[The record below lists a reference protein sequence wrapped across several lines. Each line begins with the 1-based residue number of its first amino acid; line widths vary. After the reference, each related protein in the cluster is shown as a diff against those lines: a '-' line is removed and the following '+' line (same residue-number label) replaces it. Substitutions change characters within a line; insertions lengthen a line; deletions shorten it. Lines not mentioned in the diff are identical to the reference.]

1 MFLHVLCNHQNSP
14 QLSCCIQSCPTN
26 STGDCYVM
34 HNETL
39 GQGWANFFYRGPH
52 WKFYC
57 CRRAAYIFCLLK
69 LQLQHTKIWIN
80 DNNYVFCQLNLHT
93 IWPQN
98 SIKIN
103 ETNVTVVID
112 PGAIKTDLIS
122 VDLNQILGIKLQK
135 SCEHVRAY
143 GLHNILWQ
151 AACSPRA
158 IVYPPL
164 L

>member
-1 MFLHVLCNHQNSP
+1 MFLHVLCNHQYSP

-69 LQLQHTKIWIN
+69 LRLQHTKIWIN
-80 DNNYVFCQLNLHT
+80 DNNHVFCQLNLHT

-112 PGAIKTDLIS
+112 PGAIKTWF
-122 VDLNQILGIKLQK
+122 
-135 SCEHVRAY
+135 
-143 GLHNILWQ
+143 NIGRFEPNTRNKTSKNLANMYVPTGCIIYSGRPH
-151 AACSPRA
+151 AARGP
-158 IVYPPL
+158 
-164 L
+164 

>member
-1 MFLHVLCNHQNSP
+1 VQSSIFTPAKLLHPVMSHQLNRWLLCHAQR
-14 QLSCCIQSCPTN
+14 
-26 STGDCYVM
+26 D
-34 HNETL
+34 L
-39 GQGWANFFYRGPH
+39 GPGVGKLFYRGPH

-57 CRRAAYIFCLLK
+57 CRRAAYIVCLLK

-122 VDLNQILGIKLQK
+122 VDLNQILRIKLRK

-143 GLHNILWQ
+143 GLHNMLWQ

-158 IVYPPL
+158 IVYPTL